1 MPKNTKRNS
10 PAASRSTSRRQ
21 ERVARLHQFVA
32 EVISAKAKDRKATT
46 IEVTVE
52 FASEAANFVAE
63 ILLARAKGGAASK
76 GKRRLKSDPQ
86 SIKWRE
92 AKRAYRKKKR
102 EQQGE

>member
-1 MPKNTKRNS
+1 MTKAKS
-10 PAASRSTSRRQ
+10 KYQQLIERRG
-21 ERVARLHQFVA
+21 RLHQFVA
-32 EVISAKAKDRKATT
+32 EVVSAKAKDRKAKT

-52 FASEAANFVAE
+52 FAAEAANFVAE

-92 AKRAYRKKKR
+92 AKQKYRKQKKL
-102 EQQGE
+102 EGSG